1 MGYGSYGSYYGGMP
15 TALYGAI
22 GMYLTFVVVAAL
34 AALGLSFFL
43 FHKFVGAPEGNQL
56 RRSASQAGFLAR
68 FLQFKQLI
76 VGDIIRW
83 GYIFL
88 TLLIAFE
95 GLVFSIM
102 LMSAD
107 VVTGLLNIVFI
118 LLAELIL
125 RVIYELRMLTI
136 LIAKDTGS
144 IHGIL
149 ARRYGDAP
157 AADAGYAAPAG
168 VASQPVQA
176 QPAQTARQYAP
187 AASHAPAPAPQAADA
202 GWTCPSC
209 GRGGNQSMFCK
220 YCGTPRS

>member
-1 MGYGSYGSYYGGMP
+1 MP
-15 TALYGAI
+15 AALYGAI
-22 GMYLTFVVVAAL
+22 GTYLAFVVVAAL

-56 RRSASQAGFLAR
+56 RRSANQAGFLAR

-102 LMSAD
+102 LMSAN
-107 VVTGLLNIVFI
+107 VVAGLLNIVFI

-136 LIAKDTGS
+136 LIAKDTSS

-157 AADAGYAAPAG
+157 AADAGYATPAG
-168 VASQPVQA
+168 VASQSVQA
-176 QPAQTARQYAP
+176 QPARPARSAQPAQPARQYAP
-187 AASHAPAPAPQAADA
+187 AASPAPAPAPQAADA

-209 GRGGNQSMFCK
+209 GHGGNQSMFCK
-220 YCGTPRS
+220 YCGTPRP